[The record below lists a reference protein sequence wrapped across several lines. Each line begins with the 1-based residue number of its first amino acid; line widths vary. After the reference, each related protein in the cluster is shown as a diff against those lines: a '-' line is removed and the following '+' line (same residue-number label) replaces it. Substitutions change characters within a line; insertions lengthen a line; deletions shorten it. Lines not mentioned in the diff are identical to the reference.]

1 MIELKQVTKQFG
13 QGSNAVYALKNID
26 LKIDEGKIFGVIGA
40 SGAGKSTLIRCVN
53 MLETPTS
60 GEVIVAG
67 QSLTKLAAGPLRKA
81 RQHIGMIFQHFN
93 LLSNRTVAQNI
104 ALPLEFS
111 GLNKQQISER
121 VDELVALVGLT
132 GREAAYP
139 AQLSGGQKQ
148 RVAIARALAPSPKVL
163 LCDEATSALDPATT
177 KQILDLLADIN
188 QKLGITILLITHEMQ
203 VVKQICTDVAI
214 IDAGELVENATVGQ
228 VFSQPK
234 TAQAKTFI
242 AATQH
247 DDIPTALAEQ
257 LSHQGK
263 AIAVRLTFAGSAQD
277 TEQLYQLAQQF
288 DVGIRL
294 YQSDLDYVD
303 GACFGHVIA
312 TLSGDKAQQVVANFS
327 DIKVEELGRV

>member
-1 MIELKQVTKQFG
+1 MIELKQLNKQFG
-13 QGSNAVYALKNID
+13 QGDKAVHALKNIN
-26 LKIDEGKIFGVIGA
+26 LKISDGKIFGVIGA

-53 MLETPTS
+53 MLETPTT

-67 QSLTKLAAGPLRKA
+67 QNLTQLSSGALRQA
-81 RQHIGMIFQHFN
+81 RQQIGMIFQHFN
-93 LLSNRTVAQNI
+93 LLSNRTVEQNI

-111 GLNKQQISER
+111 GLSKQQINQRVSE
-121 VDELVALVGLT
+121 LIALVGLT

-214 IDAGELVENATVGQ
+214 IYDGELVENASVGR
-228 VFSQPK
+228 VFAQPK

-247 DDIPTALAEQ
+247 DEIPSSLAKQ
-257 LSHQGK
+257 LNQDGDS
-263 AIAVRLTFAGSAQD
+263 IAVRLTFSGSAQD
-277 TEQLYQLAQQF
+277 TEQLFQLAEKHS
-288 DVGIRL
+288 VSVRL

-312 TLSGDKAQQVVANFS
+312 TLMGDRAEQVIANFS
-327 DIKVEELGRV
+327 GIQVEELGRV

>member
-1 MIELKQVTKQFG
+1 MIELKQLNKQFG
-13 QGSNAVYALKNID
+13 QGDKAVHALKNIN
-26 LKIDEGKIFGVIGA
+26 LKISDGKIFGVIGA

-53 MLETPTS
+53 MLETPTT

-67 QSLTKLAAGPLRKA
+67 QNLTQLSSGALRQA
-81 RQHIGMIFQHFN
+81 RQQIGMIFQHFN
-93 LLSNRTVAQNI
+93 LLSNRTVEQNI

-111 GLNKQQISER
+111 GLSKQQINQR
-121 VDELVALVGLT
+121 VSELVALVGLT

-214 IDAGELVENATVGQ
+214 IDDGELVENASVGQ
-228 VFSQPK
+228 VFAQPK

-247 DDIPTALAEQ
+247 DEIPSSLAKQ
-257 LSHQGK
+257 LNQDGDS
-263 AIAVRLTFAGSAQD
+263 IAVRLTFSGSAQD
-277 TEQLYQLAQQF
+277 TEQLFQLAEKHS
-288 DVGIRL
+288 VSVRL
-294 YQSDLDYVD
+294 YQSDLDYVG

-312 TLSGDKAQQVVANFS
+312 TLMGDRAEQVIANFS
-327 DIKVEELGRV
+327 GIQVEELGRV